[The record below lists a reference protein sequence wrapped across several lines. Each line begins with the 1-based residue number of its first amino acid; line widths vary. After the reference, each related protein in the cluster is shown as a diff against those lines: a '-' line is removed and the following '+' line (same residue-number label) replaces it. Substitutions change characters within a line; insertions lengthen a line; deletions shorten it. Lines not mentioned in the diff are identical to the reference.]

1 MQSSPPFPHWRE
13 VSARARHFLASR
25 EAMLLLDMWLSVGS
39 DHQPPA
45 RRDLKPESMAPILA
59 DVWLMDYLPDEKRL
73 RYRLEGENIRARYDR
88 SLVGQYLDDS
98 LVPEARDRVMRYFL
112 ACVQQPAI
120 SILVGRLYHESEQPG
135 YGERLLLPLLNGGGV
150 AEGLI
155 GITICKQTFA
165 NRPVAEERA
174 KRVVNILP
182 LDNSE
187 STEES
192 H

>member
-1 MQSSPPFPHWRE
+1 
-13 VSARARHFLASR
+13 
-25 EAMLLLDMWLSVGS
+25 MLLLDMWLSVGS
-39 DHQPPA
+39 DQHPPA
-45 RRDLKPESMAPILA
+45 RRDLKPESMAQILA

-88 SLVGQYLDDS
+88 TLVGQYLDDS
-98 LVPEARDRVMRYFL
+98 LVPDAQERVLRYFL
-112 ACVQQPAI
+112 ACVQKPAI

-135 YGERLLLPLLNGGGV
+135 YGERMLLPLLASNGV
-150 AEGLI
+150 PEGLI

-165 NRPVAEERA
+165 NRPIAEERA

-187 STEES
+187 AIEES